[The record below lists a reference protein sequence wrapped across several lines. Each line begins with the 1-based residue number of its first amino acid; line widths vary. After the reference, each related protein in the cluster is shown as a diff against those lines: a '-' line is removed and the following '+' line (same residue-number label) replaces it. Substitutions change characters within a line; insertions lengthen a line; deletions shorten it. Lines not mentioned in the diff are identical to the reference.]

1 MIRGEE
7 EEEEEEGGSTNVLDN
22 ETEKQQGCNTSQD
35 QVEWLT
41 DEVKKKTK
49 KKNTTF
55 LTDCLQ
61 LIPAAQCYEFSLL
74 IYRRREY
81 TQTER
86 MLNAFDGV
94 SPL

>member
-41 DEVKKKTK
+41 DEVKKKQK
-49 KKNTTF
+49 KKTPLSLPTVFSWF
-55 LTDCLQ
+55 LQ
-61 LIPAAQCYEFSLL
+61 HSVMNSLSL
-74 IYRRREY
+74 SIVE
-81 TQTER
+81 ENILK
-86 MLNAFDGV
+86 LNEC
-94 SPL
+94 